1 MFIASWFE
9 VLVAK
14 PIFNLLVFIYSIL
27 PGHDFGLAII
37 LFTILVRVLMWPV
50 VRKQLHQTKLMR
62 ELQPELK
69 RIKKAAAGNRQ
80 KEGLMM
86 QELYK
91 ERGIN
96 PFSSI
101 GMLLI
106 QVVILF
112 GLYAGL
118 KKLVTDPGEILTY
131 SYSLLHHLG
140 WMQAL
145 TADVSK
151 FDASLFGAVDLTRA
165 AINTGGGIY
174 WPAML
179 LVAGSAIVQYF
190 QSGQLMPKP
199 KDGRRL
205 RDILREAGDG
215 KKADTSE
222 VNAAVMGGTR
232 YFLPFM
238 IFIFTVNIASA
249 LSLYWFV
256 SGLVAYWQQAKV
268 LNNDEQEMEVLADKP
283 AMATVTTAKAA
294 RRERAA
300 IEADVITQP
309 SKTQKTQNPKPTKSS
324 KKKSNKRSNG
334 RSNKRRK

>member
-14 PIFNLLVFIYSIL
+14 PIFNFLVFIYSIL

-37 LFTILVRVLMWPV
+37 IFTVLVRVLMWPM

-80 KEGLMM
+80 KEGMMM

-118 KKLVTDPGEILTY
+118 KKLITDPEAILTN
-131 SYSLLHHLG
+131 SYSWLHHLG
-140 WMQAL
+140 WLQAL
-145 TADVSK
+145 TADISK
-151 FDASLFGAVDLTRA
+151 FDASLFGVVDLSRA
-165 AINTGGGIY
+165 ALNTGGGVY

-205 RDILREAGDG
+205 RDILREASNGQQT
-215 KKADTSE
+215 DTSE

-232 YFLPFM
+232 YFLPVM
-238 IFIFTVNIASA
+238 IFMFTVNIASA

-256 SGLVAYWQQAKV
+256 SGLVAYWQQDKV
-268 LNNDEQEMEVLADKP
+268 LRGDEQEMEIIADTAAKTP
-283 AMATVTTAKAA
+283 KRGTVEQRVRKAV
-294 RRERAA
+294 
-300 IEADVITQP
+300 EADVVTKKP
-309 SKTQKTQNPKPTKSS
+309 SHSTTPKKSKKPS
-324 KKKSNKRSNG
+324 KKKSNKR
-334 RSNKRRK
+334 RK